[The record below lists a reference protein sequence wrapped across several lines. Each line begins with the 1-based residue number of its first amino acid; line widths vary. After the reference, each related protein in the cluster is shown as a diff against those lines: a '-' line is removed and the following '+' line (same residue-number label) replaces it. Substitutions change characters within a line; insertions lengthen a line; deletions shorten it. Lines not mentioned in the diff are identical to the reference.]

1 MHNCIIY
8 LTLWVALGCG
18 GGAFDGMIGAASAIL
33 PPFGLR
39 VRQGEIDVAQILF
52 VADVAHQNR
61 LARCIAGV
69 AVEDV
74 EGERYAKS

>member
-1 MHNCIIY
+1 M
-8 LTLWVALGCG
+8 GCG

-52 VADVAHQNR
+52 VANEADQNWFPGWR
-61 LARCIAGV
+61 KKRRR
-69 AVEDV
+69 
-74 EGERYAKS
+74 ERGRRRKRKRKRRKKKRR